1 MYITLLSKG
10 ENGKKMNSKLKKLTI
25 TLTFLIVLSMSI
37 SAVAAEEQAALPEQ
51 ETPLDPPM
59 LEEEDQDNADYTVY
73 EDLDVEEEYEQDIKD
88 ENIPIDTADETFE
101 EDREIEE
108 IDIPQENND
117 ELSEPEETE
126 DTPSFN
132 MPIISGM
139 FLTSLLGIG
148 TRRKN

>member
-1 MYITLLSKG
+1 MV
-10 ENGKKMNSKLKKLTI
+10 KKMNSKLKKLTI

-37 SAVAAEEQAALPEQ
+37 SAVAAEEPAALPEQ
-51 ETPLDPPM
+51 ETPLEPPM
-59 LEEEDQDNADYTVY
+59 LAEEDQDNADYTVY
-73 EDLDVEEEYEQDIKD
+73 EDLDVEEEYERDIKD

-101 EDREIEE
+101 EDTEIEE

-117 ELSEPEETE
+117 ELSEPDETE
-126 DTPSFN
+126 NTPSLN